1 MTSRKTSR
9 LPQETSTDAAPQA
22 RPRVYKRTETGSLIL
37 QVEAAPDAPPPE
49 ELQPLFYRGVT
60 YMMPASIVKAPL
72 PTFTFRHL
80 SKVGEFA
87 LEGNRPKV
95 LSSLQRAVASAVD
108 APSLIKIAAAAHSE
122 DVPEEA
128 MTALQKALKA
138 SKKDPVMQMLVRAS
152 AQMLGYS
159 LDLAPSQAASRKPLQ
174 S

>member
-1 MTSRKTSR
+1 MKT
-9 LPQETSTDAAPQA
+9 
-22 RPRVYKRTETGSLIL
+22 PRVYQRTETGSLIL
-37 QVEAAPDAPPPE
+37 QVEASPDAPSPE
-49 ELQPLFYRGVT
+49 DLQPLFYRGVT

-80 SKVGEFA
+80 EKVGEFA

-108 APSLIKIAAAAHSE
+108 APSLIKIAATAHSE

-128 MTALQKALKA
+128 MSALQKALKVA
-138 SKKDPVMQMLVRAS
+138 QKDPAMQRLVRAS

-159 LDLAPSQAASRKPLQ
+159 LDLAPRTGSPPR
-174 S
+174 

>member
-9 LPQETSTDAAPQA
+9 SPDAAPDSP
-22 RPRVYKRTETGSLIL
+22 PRVFRRTETGSLIL
-37 QVEAAPDAPPPE
+37 QVEATPDAPPPE
-49 ELQPLFYRGVT
+49 ELQPLFYRGIT

-80 SKVGEFA
+80 EKVGEFA

-95 LSSLQRAVASAVD
+95 LSSLQRAVSSAVD

-138 SKKDPVMQMLVRAS
+138 SKKDLAMQTLVRAS

-159 LDLAPSQAASRKPLQ
+159 LDLAPSQGSARPARS
-174 S
+174 

>member
-1 MTSRKTSR
+1 MTSRKP
-9 LPQETSTDAAPQA
+9 PQPAAGSQ
-22 RPRVYKRTETGSLIL
+22 PRVYKRTETGSLIL
-37 QVEAAPDAPPPE
+37 NVDPSSDAAPPE
-49 ELQPLFYRGVT
+49 DLQPLFYRGIT

-80 SKVGEFA
+80 EKVGVFA
-87 LEGNRPKV
+87 LEGNHAKV
-95 LSSLQRAVASAVD
+95 LSSLQRAVSSAVD

-138 SKKDPVMQMLVRAS
+138 AKKDPAMERLVRAS

-159 LDLAPSQAASRKPLQ
+159 LDLAPSQSRSP
-174 S
+174 SPRPS

>member
-1 MTSRKTSR
+1 MTSRKS
-9 LPQETSTDAAPQA
+9 PQPEVGSQS
-22 RPRVYKRTETGSLIL
+22 RVYKRTETGSLIL
-37 QVEAAPDAPPPE
+37 HVDPSSDAAPAED
-49 ELQPLFYRGVT
+49 LQPLFYRGIT

-80 SKVGEFA
+80 EKVGVFA
-87 LEGNRPKV
+87 LEGNHAKV
-95 LSSLQRAVASAVD
+95 LSSLQRAVSSAVD

-138 SKKDPVMQMLVRAS
+138 AKKDPAMERLVRAS

-159 LDLAPSQAASRKPLQ
+159 LDLAPRTGRS
-174 S
+174 